1 MFLVNYQFLRLY
13 FSRKWEAQDGW
24 TNRQVHCTANEIDR
38 LLLITRSVVH
48 GENTSEVYNFY
59 TQLYLAMVR
68 VTWKFRNGIYFR
80 QNRSTGF
87 SLPGVEMISV
97 IVQVFRND
105 FPKYFRRYRQNCY
118 GSVRTPWHRMR
129 TRDKK
134 THVDSKF
141 YYSYC
146 FCYYYWVQS

>member
-1 MFLVNYQFLRLY
+1 MFVVNYQFLRLY

-48 GENTSEVYNFY
+48 CEKTSEVYNFH
-59 TQLYLAMVR
+59 TELYLTMGDVEISY
-68 VTWKFRNGIYFR
+68 NGVYFR
-80 QNRSTGF
+80 QKTSTGF
-87 SLPGVEMISV
+87 TLPGVEMISL

-129 TRDKK
+129 TRDKNAR
-134 THVDSKF
+134 
-141 YYSYC
+141 
-146 FCYYYWVQS
+146 